1 MNIPPEFQH
10 LDSPDEWVEAFPIM
24 QELRPHLRDATC
36 FAKQVQRQHEEHY
49 RLLAARDASGAIFGL
64 AGYRLQMNTLYGRFL
79 YVDDLIV
86 TARQQRSGL
95 GAGLLDQVRAIASR
109 SACTHL
115 VLDTGLH
122 MPFAQRF
129 YFRNGLLA
137 KGMHFVESLQPIHKE
152 AAQ

>member
-49 RLLAARDASGAIFGL
+49 RLLAARDASGAILGL

-86 TARQQRSGL
+86 TARQQRSGI
-95 GAGLLDQVRAIASR
+95 GAGLLDQVRDIAHR
-109 SACTHL
+109 SDCAHL
-115 VLDTGLH
+115 VFDTGLH

-137 KGMHFVESLQPIHKE
+137 KGMHFVESLQTIHKE